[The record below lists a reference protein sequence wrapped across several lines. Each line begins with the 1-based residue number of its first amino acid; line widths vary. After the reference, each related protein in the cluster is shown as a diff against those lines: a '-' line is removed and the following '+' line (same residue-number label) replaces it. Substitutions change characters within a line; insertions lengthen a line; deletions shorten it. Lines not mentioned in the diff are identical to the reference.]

1 MTVKFVTKQ
10 LYINFKKYILKSIY
24 LYLGVGW
31 LFCFY
36 FKDRPLIVEER
47 REYVSIVVWPLK
59 YNLFIALVKET
70 LYKCII
76 EIKVG
81 IHN

>member
-1 MTVKFVTKQ
+1 MYNVKC
-10 LYINFKKYILKSIY
+10 LKSLWKKQKY
-24 LYLGVGW
+24 NSG
-31 LFCFY
+31 
-36 FKDRPLIVEER
+36 DRPLIVEER